1 MSSTARLGAF
11 ILVALVMFG
20 VMVFLIGD
28 KQFLFSRTY
37 HVKTPF
43 DNVAGLDEGAPV
55 RAGGVRIGTVQ
66 NIELPKRPED
76 KIMIEMEL
84 ENSTKDV
91 IKKDSVASIQTEGLL
106 GNKYLAISFGSS
118 EGDRLS
124 DGDLIASRAPIDY
137 GDVAKKASEMLD
149 SAKEAVDSS
158 KIAIGNINETSAD
171 MKSITRK
178 INNGQGTIGALVNDR
193 KVFQNLNEMLQEAE
207 AGATSFQ
214 ENMEALKHNFFVRGF
229 FKKRGYYDSSE
240 LTKNA
245 VAKLPARAPMK
256 QFAFEGKALFPKTDT
271 AKLSNEKRLNEVGS
285 FLENN
290 PHGLAV
296 VAVQSGPKGT
306 NEENL
311 KLSQARAM
319 VVRQYLTK
327 KFKVDEARIKTMG
340 TGESNPAV
348 PDDGRLTIV
357 VYPDSQESGAVA
369 SATSQK
375 QEKSRRQSLIAGR
388 REQK

>member
-28 KQFLFSRTY
+28 KQLLFSRTY
-37 HVKTPF
+37 HVRTPF
-43 DNVAGLDEGAPV
+43 ENVAGLDEGAPV

-66 NIELPKRPED
+66 SIELPRRPED
-76 KIMIEMEL
+76 KIMVDLEL
-84 ENSTKDV
+84 DNSTRDV

-118 EGDRLS
+118 EGERLA
-124 DGDLIASRAPIDY
+124 DGDSIESSAPVDY

-149 SAKEAVDSS
+149 SAREAVDSS
-158 KIAIGNINETSAD
+158 KIAIGNINETSDD

-193 KVFQNLNEMLQEAE
+193 AVYQNLNDIMQEAQ

-214 ENMEALKHNFFVRGF
+214 ENMEALKHNFFLRGF

-256 QFAFEGKALFPKTDT
+256 QFAFEGKALFPKSDT

-285 FLENN
+285 FLESN

-296 VAVQSGPKGT
+296 VAVQSGSKGT
-306 NEENL
+306 SEEKL

-319 VVRQYLTK
+319 VIRQYLAK
-327 KFKVDEARIKTMG
+327 KFKVDDARIKTMG
-340 TGESNPAV
+340 TGDDNKTV
-348 PDDGRLTIV
+348 PDDGRLTII
-357 VYPDSQESGAVA
+357 VYPDGQENGVA
-369 SATSQK
+369 ASTSQK
-375 QEKSRRQSLIAGR
+375 RDKGRRQSLIAGR
-388 REQK
+388 RERQ